1 VIDDCVTVEAWRRR
15 SFGEHFQAEN
25 FQTENATFA
34 GQLQASSAMN
44 E

>member
-1 VIDDCVTVEAWRRR
+1 VIDDCATVEAWQQR
-15 SFGEHFQAEN
+15 SVGEHFQTEN